1 MRRSNRLPTFRT
13 VRLTRSSGVVVGVCV
28 GLVCA
33 MVVQTASAQASGV
46 GSGVEPV
53 SAGEPPA
60 LPEAVPEVVPE
71 AALALAGPTI
81 RRHEAPTLVEWT
93 YAGRLKELDA
103 LPEEAAVTRIP
114 LSERSLAD
122 ANAVIAE
129 RQSLLDNVLAENL
142 MLALQID
149 AATKAEEKLKTARL
163 TFELLSKLESLCT
176 KPTLREEIARTLEP
190 EEAEVF
196 RRTLREYDAAY
207 QADARADMSRKAQD
221 AVGIALQ
228 RAGLEFQGQLE
239 RSFKR
244 IEASGRL
251 GVEYVLAQLQLPDD
265 QARQIRDRIGGLI
278 GASPEGMAEKDYAKV
293 FLAIAASLNEEQRT
307 KLAEILHGL

>member
-1 MRRSNRLPTFRT
+1 MKRSNRLLTFRT
-13 VRLTRSSGVVVGVCV
+13 VRWARSSGVVFGVCV
-28 GLVCA
+28 WLLCSGL
-33 MVVQTASAQASGV
+33 VQTASAQASGV
-46 GSGVEPV
+46 GSGVEPD
-53 SAGEPPA
+53 SAGEPPES
-60 LPEAVPEVVPE
+60 PEAVPEVVP
-71 AALALAGPTI
+71 ALAGPTI

-114 LSERSLAD
+114 LSERSLAG

-149 AATKAEEKLKTARL
+149 AATKAEEKLKAARL
-163 TFELLSKLESLCT
+163 TLELLSKLESLCT
-176 KPTLREEIARTLEP
+176 RPTLREEIARTFEP

-196 RRTLREYDAAY
+196 RRTLLEYDAAY
-207 QADARADMSRKAQD
+207 QTDARADMSRKAQD

-251 GVEYVLAQLQLPDD
+251 GVEYVLAQLQLPDN

-278 GASPEGMAEKDYAKV
+278 GASPDGMAEKDYAKV
-293 FLAIAASLNEEQRT
+293 FLAIAASLNEEQRN